1 MAPRLLSLNAMA
13 QTLLVK
19 DLMTRSPLTID
30 ASSSVA
36 DAGRLMEEKGIRHL
50 PVTDEG
56 VLVGLISDRDV
67 KLIEAHSKT
76 DPAEIAL
83 AQAMSRAPW
92 TVAPSTPLEVAVRH
106 MARHKLGSSVV
117 VENEAV
123 VGILTSQDGLRAL
136 AQVLS
141 QVPSESPDR

>member
-1 MAPRLLSLNAMA
+1 MV
-13 QTLLVK
+13 QTLLVQ

-36 DAGRLMEEKGIRHL
+36 DAKRLMKRTGVRHL

-56 VLVGLISDRDV
+56 SLVGLISDRDV
-67 KLIEAHSKT
+67 KLIEAHSHAS
-76 DPAEIAL
+76 PAEIAL
-83 AQAMSRAPW
+83 AEAMSRAPW

-117 VENEAV
+117 VDNDQV
-123 VGILTSQDGLRAL
+123 VGIFTSQDGLRAL
-136 AQVLS
+136 AQLLAS
-141 QVPSESPDR
+141 SRSHPHE

>member
-1 MAPRLLSLNAMA
+1 MA
-13 QTLLVK
+13 QTLLVQ

-36 DAGRLMEEKGIRHL
+36 DARRLMLSRGVRHL

-56 VLVGLISDRDV
+56 VLVGLVSDTDV
-67 KLIEAHSKT
+67 KMIEADSN
-76 DPAEIAL
+76 AEVDEISL

-117 VENEAV
+117 VENEEV
-123 VGILTSQDGLRAL
+123 VGIFTSQDGLRAL
-136 AQVLS
+136 AQVLA
-141 QVPSESPDR
+141 SERCSGR

>member
-1 MAPRLLSLNAMA
+1 MA
-13 QTLLVK
+13 QTLLVQ

-36 DAGRLMEEKGIRHL
+36 DARQLMESNDVRHL

-56 VLVGLISDRDV
+56 QLVGLISDRDV

-76 DPAEIAL
+76 DAAEISL

-117 VENEAV
+117 VENEEV
-123 VGILTSQDGLRAL
+123 VGIFTSQDGLRAL
-136 AQVLS
+136 AEVLADS
-141 QVPSESPDR
+141 RTSSR